1 MISVAHLQGCKNCQ
15 IVDIFISLFIFIY
28 MDKARKQVVIG
39 ILGTRL
45 DSGKNES
52 RWNHWRPTV
61 ALCQHEELLV
71 HRLELIHQPQEREL
85 AELLA
90 ADVHSVSPES
100 EVRL

>member
-1 MISVAHLQGCKNCQ
+1 
-15 IVDIFISLFIFIY
+15 
-28 MDKARKQVVIG
+28 MDKARKQVVVG

-52 RWNHWRPTV
+52 RWNHWRPTL

-90 ADVHSVSPES
+90 ADVHSVSPET
-100 EVRL
+100 